1 MVKGHKTID
10 KKIELII
17 LDIKKY
23 LIYLGI
29 AGMCGA
35 YEIRHLPRAKSID
48 EHPYWLITKLVYIRD
63 RLNVANQEGKTKK
76 GG

>member
-10 KKIELII
+10 EKINSVIW
-17 LDIKKY
+17 DIRKY
-23 LIYLGI
+23 MVYLGI
-29 AGMCGA
+29 AVMGGA
-35 YEIRHLPRAKSID
+35 YEIRHLPLTKSID

-63 RLNVANQEGKTKK
+63 RLNTANQEGKTKK